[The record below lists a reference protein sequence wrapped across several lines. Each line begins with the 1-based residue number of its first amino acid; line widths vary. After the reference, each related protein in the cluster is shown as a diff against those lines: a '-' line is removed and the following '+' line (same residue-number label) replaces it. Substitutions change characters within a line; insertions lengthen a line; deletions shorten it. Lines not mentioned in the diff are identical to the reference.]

1 MHSIISPIISLLYYC
16 IREREREIH
25 SLDTA
30 RFAIINDQIS
40 ANTRRTNINE
50 SNLMCIHLTVSF
62 EDLEEVL
69 GDEDV
74 SSAGLEQDDLAFI
87 PPPEWP
93 DSSEEEN
100 TTPLAG

>member
-1 MHSIISPIISLLYYC
+1 MLRI
-16 IREREREIH
+16 
-25 SLDTA
+25 LDTV
-30 RFAIINDQIS
+30 NVTS
-40 ANTRRTNINE
+40 YMMGTV
-50 SNLMCIHLTVSF
+50 CIHFMLSS